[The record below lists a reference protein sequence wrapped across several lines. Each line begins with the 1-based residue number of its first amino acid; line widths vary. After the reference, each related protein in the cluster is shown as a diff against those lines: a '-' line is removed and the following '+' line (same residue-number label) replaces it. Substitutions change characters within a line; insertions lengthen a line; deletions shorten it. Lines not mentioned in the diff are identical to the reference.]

1 MRQFDVIVWDY
12 PQNDDSKNIEP
23 PFTDRDL
30 GWFFGNDLNKSLDE
44 SDAEWLVF
52 AHSSVNIDRNFL
64 NDLAQAISG
73 FPMVDAFAPKVNL
86 NNGQFAS
93 GYVIHKRNGLQEIPQ
108 DEPLRFVAAPTPY
121 VAAFSRRIVQRTGH
135 LDMDRTPLFAIM
147 DLAFRMLH
155 AGGKMFSVPYL
166 VASLKASLVSDDVQ
180 KISTE
185 LDPLRKDCA
194 KELGVTLFKTF
205 GFFGS
210 FGYLMTHLGA
220 LHKLYRDRKALNQKR
235 ESAILLSKFKPGYRK
250 QITA

>member
-108 DEPLRFVAAPTPY
+108 DAPLRFVAAPTPY
-121 VAAFSRRIVQRTGH
+121 VVAFSRRIVQRTGH

-147 DLAFRMLH
+147 DLALRMLH
-155 AGGKMFSVPYL
+155 TGGKMFSVPYL
-166 VASLKASLVSDDVQ
+166 VASLKTT
-180 KISTE
+180 TE

-220 LHKLYRDRKALNQKR
+220 LHELYRDRKALNQKR